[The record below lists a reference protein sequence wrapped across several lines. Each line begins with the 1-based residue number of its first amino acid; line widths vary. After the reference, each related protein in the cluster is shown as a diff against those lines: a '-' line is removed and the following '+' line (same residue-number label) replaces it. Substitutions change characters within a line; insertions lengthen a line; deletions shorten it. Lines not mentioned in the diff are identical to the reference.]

1 MVSSHADR
9 TSPVVRGKW
18 ILDNL
23 LGAPPPAPPAAVP
36 PLQEEDKTGGQR
48 VLSMREKM
56 QAHRANPACAGC
68 HQIMDPIG
76 LALENFDAV
85 GAWRERDGVS
95 LSSAGIPIDPTGQ
108 LMDGTQVDGIS
119 SLRQALVRD
128 PQVFVGALTEKL
140 LTYAVGRGVAYY
152 DMPAVRAIVS
162 NAGKSNYTFSS
173 IILGIA
179 ESMPFQM
186 RMPAADTERPAL
198 ESGAASTH

>member
-1 MVSSHADR
+1 
-9 TSPVVRGKW
+9 
-18 ILDNL
+18 
-23 LGAPPPAPPAAVP
+23 VP
-36 PLQEEDKTGGQR
+36 PLQEEDKAGGQR
-48 VLSMREKM
+48 ALSMREKM
-56 QAHRANPACAGC
+56 QAHRANPACSGC

-95 LSSAGIPIDPTGQ
+95 LSSAGTPIDAGGQ
-108 LMDGTQVDGIS
+108 LMDGTKVDGIA

-198 ESGAASTH
+198 ESGTASTH